1 MCQLYLLCTT
11 FCGATG
17 LGIRQ
22 TSVVLSSFCNQGKM
36 CFCNGSYN
44 NTVALLSILP
54 NVFMF
59 ALSVDRFVSAIME
72 ELCEMHS

>member
-1 MCQLYLLCTT
+1 
-11 FCGATG
+11 
-17 LGIRQ
+17 
-22 TSVVLSSFCNQGKM
+22 M

-72 ELCEMHS
+72 ELCKMHS